1 MGAACERIGYC
12 SWQQGGRRAM
22 PPRLGVCVWEV
33 ASHLFF
39 FISDYSFIFPQ
50 ILKFLRGRVLPRK
63 ITNLGLL
70 SHIFIRQVLE
80 GCSWVSSVPGWGH
93 TAVFFSTG
101 ELSHRGHALPHR
113 HTAILVQHGPGCAK
127 GVWPNLMLK
136 RFAN

>member
-93 TAVFFSTG
+93 TAVFFPPVNFLIGDTPYPTDTQQS
-101 ELSHRGHALPHR
+101 SCSVAQ
-113 HTAILVQHGPGCAK
+113 AV
-127 GVWPNLMLK
+127 LK
-136 RFAN
+136 ECGLISC